1 MKSIQQPKSSK
12 TLSQSRTLVGA
23 VIGVLGI
30 VGAAR
35 QQVWASDLTLRE
47 TIYNTDYASA
57 GVGGLRHDGQGTIR
71 LRDVT
76 GTVSRAYLYWAGL
89 MDSINSNACAQ
100 ITVNGQSVTGAS
112 LGLSAGHGRGFEISH
127 AYRADV
133 TSLVATQG
141 NGRYVL
147 AGLQNESADA
157 TINGASLVVFF
168 NDGRPGNNRDIVLF
182 DGNDS
187 NQTNPFDANG
197 WNLQLTG
204 LRAVAGPASVQL
216 HVSDGQA
223 IQDGAL
229 LLNGRKLACAGNLFQ
244 GTTVRPAHHAS
255 SSRTSLWDI
264 KNFRITSFLAHGTNA
279 LTLTQS
285 AARRHDGL
293 ALIAAVINLP
303 AGAAPVADMPPVDMT
318 APVLN
323 LSSNIVVSADLNRA
337 TAAVNYNVTATDDL
351 PGVAVI
357 SRPPSGYNFPIGV
370 TTVNATAVDAAG
382 RITQGGFTVTVLDTQ
397 LPVIHVPENI
407 VTAPDEGTDTATVN
421 YIVLATDNSRS
432 VDLVCSPPSGFA
444 FPMGVT
450 VVQCEARDAAGN
462 IAASTFTVTVGA
474 NP

>member
-1 MKSIQQPKSSK
+1 MKSIQQPKSSQAFA
-12 TLSQSRTLVGA
+12 QSRSILAA

-35 QQVWASDLTLRE
+35 QQVWASDLSLRE

-57 GVGGLRHDGQGTIR
+57 GVGGLRHDGNGAIR
-71 LRDVT
+71 LSGVT
-76 GTVSRAYLYWAGL
+76 GTVSRAYLYWAGS
-89 MDSINSNACAQ
+89 MDSVNSNACAQ
-100 ITVNGQSVTGAS
+100 ITVNRQPVTGAS
-112 LGLSAGHGRGFEISH
+112 LGLSAGLGRGFEASH

-147 AGLQNESADA
+147 AGLSNESEDA

-168 NDGRPGNNRDIVLF
+168 NDGQPGNNRDIVLF

-187 NQTNPFDANG
+187 NKTNPFDAHG
-197 WNLQLTG
+197 WNLQLAG
-204 LRAVAGPASVQL
+204 LRSVAGPASVQL

-223 IQDGAL
+223 AKDGAL
-229 LLNGRKLACAGNLFQ
+229 LLNGRVLACEGKIFQ

-255 SSRTSLWDI
+255 SSLWDI
-264 KNFRITSFLAHGTNA
+264 KNFRISSFLARGTNA
-279 LTLTQS
+279 LRLTQRS
-285 AARRHDGL
+285 SRHHDGL

-303 AGAAPVADMPPVDMT
+303 AGAAPGADVPPMDLT

-351 PGVAVI
+351 PGVAVV
-357 SRPPSGYNFPIGV
+357 SLPPSGHNFPIGV

-382 RITQGGFTVTVLDTQ
+382 RVTQGSFTVTVLDTQ

-407 VTAPDEGTDTATVN
+407 VIAPEDGADTATVS

-432 VDLVCSPPSGFA
+432 VDVVCSPPSGFA
-444 FPMGVT
+444 FPAGVT

-462 IAASTFTVTVGA
+462 VATSSFTVTVGA